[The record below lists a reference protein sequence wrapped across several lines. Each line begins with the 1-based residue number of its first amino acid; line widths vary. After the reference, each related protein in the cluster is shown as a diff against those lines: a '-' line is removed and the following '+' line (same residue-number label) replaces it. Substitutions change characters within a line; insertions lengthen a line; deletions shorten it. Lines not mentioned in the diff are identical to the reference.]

1 MKMFLLF
8 LQDDFLRFFIE
19 NIEPDDWQ
27 ETATSWLITAVVVAV
42 LGAGLMFAIKALRKS
57 MADIAKRKIWTRG
70 QTWLLILIGLF
81 PIFIVLLAVWWM
93 TRDFLNFVQFGGL
106 VKGTL
111 FAWFLYLIFMVIGHL
126 VSPWRRELI

>member
-1 MKMFLLF
+1 MFLLF

-19 NIEPDDWQ
+19 NIEPDNWQ

-42 LGAGLMFAIKALRKS
+42 LAAGLMFAVKALRKS

-70 QTWLLILIGLF
+70 QTWLLILIGIF
-81 PIFIVLLAVWWM
+81 PIFFVLLAVWYM
-93 TRDFLNFVQFGGL
+93 TRDFLNYVQFGGL

-111 FAWFLYLIFMVIGHL
+111 FAWFLYLIFMVVGHL